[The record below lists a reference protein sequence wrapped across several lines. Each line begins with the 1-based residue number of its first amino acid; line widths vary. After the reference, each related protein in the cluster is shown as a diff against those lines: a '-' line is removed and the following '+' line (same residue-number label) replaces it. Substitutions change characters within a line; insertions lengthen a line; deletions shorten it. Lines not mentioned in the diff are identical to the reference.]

1 MEEESEERLE
11 SLKSFSRALRL
22 EDDDDEEEELVPTGL
37 LLPLPLPLTALVLLD
52 FLLLLVCFD
61 AELSVAKNE
70 SIVPV

>member
-22 EDDDDEEEELVPTGL
+22 EDDDEEEELVPTGL